1 MIKRMCLTVA
11 AMVLAACSSNKAS
24 APPAS
29 ALSVQTFTSGD
40 ASNDVTS
47 TLILGDKE
55 AVLVDAQFVDSE
67 AKKLVALI
75 QGTRR
80 HLSSIYVTHAHP
92 DHHFG
97 LAVLRAA
104 FPDARVIAHPAVA
117 AEMKSTWQ
125 GKHDYWKTVYG
136 ADVTDVEV
144 DATPYA
150 ESAISLEGHELRLL
164 GPAEGDIPDEVAVFV
179 PELGTLITGDVS
191 YGGTHV
197 WLADTKPA
205 QWDAWVANLESLA
218 ALKPTVVVPGH
229 RDASRA
235 SDAASLTETAE
246 YVRAFKA
253 AVAAGRSADDVVKAM
268 TAKYPSLKLPVILEL
283 SAKAAFGG

>member
-1 MIKRMCLTVA
+1 MINQVRLTLA
-11 AMVLAACSSNKAS
+11 ALVLAACSSRPS
-24 APPAS
+24 APPAG
-29 ALSVQTFTSGD
+29 ALSVQIFTSGD

-47 TLILGDKE
+47 TLIVGDKD
-55 AVLVDAQFVDSE
+55 AVLIDAQFVDSE

-75 QGTRR
+75 QGTGR

-104 FPDARVIAHPAVA
+104 FPDAKVLAHPAVA
-117 AEMKSTWQ
+117 AEMKSTW
-125 GKHDYWKTVYG
+125 GAKHDYWKTVYG
-136 ADVTDVEV
+136 ADLTDVEV

-150 ESAISLEGHELRLL
+150 EPSISLDGHELRLL
-164 GPAEGDIPDEVAVFV
+164 GPAEGDIPDEVSVFV
-179 PELGTLITGDVS
+179 PELGTLVTGDVS

-205 QWDAWVANLESLA
+205 QWDAWVANLQGLA
-218 ALKPTVVVPGH
+218 ALKPSVVVPGH
-229 RDASRA
+229 RDVNRA

-246 YVRAFKA
+246 YVQAFKA

-268 TAKYPSLKLPVILEL
+268 TAKYPSLKLPVILQL